1 MREWNGGL
9 GPVVSAGFLV
19 LGLCWA
25 GLIDATPREDVLG
38 KKAPDFELVTTKGEK
53 VRLSEL
59 TGKVVVLDF
68 WAVWCDPCRE
78 SMPFFEKLQHDHQK
92 DGLVVMGLHVNDR
105 MPALDEVNRY
115 LGEVG
120 ATYRNLVS
128 TTDVDDAFAIV
139 AMPTTYLVDREG
151 ILRKRHIGF
160 NPARTPERLLKDVQ
174 ELLAN

>member
-1 MREWNGGL
+1 MSGWNCGGRRTA
-9 GPVVSAGFLV
+9 AGIFLV
-19 LGLCWA
+19 LGLFPA
-25 GLIDATPREDVLG
+25 GHIEATPGEDVLG
-38 KKAPDFELVTTKGEK
+38 KKAPDFELVTTKGDK

-78 SMPFFEKLQHDHQK
+78 SMPFFEKLQRDHQK

-105 MPALDEVNRY
+105 MPSLAEVNRY
-115 LGEVG
+115 LEEVG

-160 NPARTPERLLKDVQ
+160 NPARTPERLLKDVR

>member
-1 MREWNGGL
+1 MRGWNGGIGL
-9 GPVVSAGFLV
+9 IVATVFLV
-19 LGLCWA
+19 LGLSWTA
-25 GLIDATPREDVLG
+25 HIDATPREDVLG
-38 KKAPDFELVTTKGEK
+38 KKAPDFELVTTKGDK

-78 SMPFFEKLQHDHQK
+78 SMPFFQKLQHDHEK
-92 DGLVVMGLHVNDR
+92 DGLVVLGLHVNDR

-115 LGEVG
+115 LKEVG

-128 TTDVDDAFAIV
+128 TSDVDDAFVIV

-160 NPARTPERLLKDVQ
+160 NPARTPDRLVKDVQ
-174 ELLAN
+174 QLLSH